1 MCFIHIFFCGNVLT
15 WKHFRWH
22 SFGEVQGVEG
32 ESSSLKKCEN
42 TRKKFE
48 KWGEN
53 NYVKL
58 CETKSEPIKMWS
70 FNFSKKND
78 GQFLNCDNTYDTLI
92 FIAKLIFLQRRFS
105 CQCETY
111 ADKHG
116 WWLPA
121 SLKIK
126 RDVKGREMLG
136 EPEIW
141 MAVDICLLLIV
152 CVPVCVTVNVIDAIG
167 KTKC

>member
-1 MCFIHIFFCGNVLT
+1 METFQVTFFWGST
-15 WKHFRWH
+15 RGGR
-22 SFGEVQGVEG
+22 GEQLLEEMWEHKEEKSNPWG
-32 ESSSLKKCEN
+32 K
-42 TRKKFE
+42 KKFE
-48 KWGEN
+48 KLGEKT
-53 NYVKL
+53 YVNRG
-58 CETKSEPIKMWS
+58 TKSEPIKMWS
-70 FNFSKKND
+70 FNFSEKND
-78 GQFLNCDNTYDTLI
+78 GQFLNCDNTYDTLV

-152 CVPVCVTVNVIDAIG
+152 CAPVWVIVNVIDAIG

>member
-1 MCFIHIFFCGNVLT
+1 MLYTYICLWKRFDMETFQVTFFWGST
-15 WKHFRWH
+15 RGGR
-22 SFGEVQGVEG
+22 GEQLLE
-32 ESSSLKKCEN
+32 EMWEH
-42 TRKKFE
+42 KKFE
-48 KWGEN
+48 KWGEKT
-53 NYVKL
+53 YVKL
-58 CETKSEPIKMWS
+58 CETKSGPIKMWS
-70 FNFSKKND
+70 FNFSEKND
-78 GQFLNCDNTYDTLI
+78 GQFLNCDNTYDTLV

-105 CQCETY
+105 CKCETY

-116 WWLPA
+116 RWLPA

-152 CVPVCVTVNVIDAIG
+152 CVPVCVIVNVIDAIG

>member
-1 MCFIHIFFCGNVLT
+1 MCCIHIFFCGNVLT

-48 KWGEN
+48 KWGEK

-78 GQFLNCDNTYDTLI
+78 GQFLNCDNTYDTLV

-141 MAVDICLLLIV
+141 VAVFCWLYVCLSESLWM
-152 CVPVCVTVNVIDAIG
+152 CAIG

>member
-1 MCFIHIFFCGNVLT
+1 MEQNLNRSRC
-15 WKHFRWH
+15 
-22 SFGEVQGVEG
+22 EV
-32 ESSSLKKCEN
+32 
-42 TRKKFE
+42 
-48 KWGEN
+48 
-53 NYVKL
+53 
-58 CETKSEPIKMWS
+58 SE
-70 FNFSKKND
+70 KND
-78 GQFLNCDNTYDTLI
+78 GQFLNCDNTYDTLV

-116 WWLPA
+116 RWLPA